1 MLLLPWLPWTSYL
14 EHKNA
19 HITRVTA
26 EVGDVAAINEPQ
38 RKKERLSKEVIMEGF

>member
-1 MLLLPWLPWTSYL
+1 MLLLPWASYL

-26 EVGDVAAINEPQ
+26 EVGDLAAFNEPQ
-38 RKKERLSKEVIMEGF
+38 PKKEPLSKEVIT